1 MCIVFIIWACF
12 IAYAHS
18 INAAAFDIWVVSY
31 QCSLLIRILA
41 VLHIIIFPPSSFTS
55 FQPHIRHP
63 SISFQNIVLSR
74 YNTNHHNTLS
84 SHWQLKD
91 LVCKSS
97 ESNAVYFPH
106 KNAVSRLNFRRRG
119 KHHQQVKK
127 AGSNVHMD
135 TSSRLQPEFAKF
147 GSSPRCLKESNGII
161 VAGGIASRET
171 FNDSST
177 LSYAPSSNSPNSYRW
192 KGFFGL
198 HVGETGYTENGN
210 IGTLINNCIT
220 INKIANS
227 RYMSLACN
235 NDQNLYVM
243 DISNKSDAI
252 SPDYSVNLSVALNH
266 ASLSPDMKTL
276 VTLGDSPRIF
286 IMHPEENMR
295 EVAKRETIV
304 TQSDCGFSTCWNN
317 SGTCFSAC
325 FQEGVNFIY
334 DIRNISRPI
343 HKIYSTRKQ
352 LQSGA
357 FRVCKFS
364 GGTDDLLFISEHQG
378 RVHVVDTRDF
388 MTHHVI
394 LLPKRLYD
402 DSDGYYNQPIVKKY
416 DDVCDVDHRLGYPRT
431 SRMFLIDVDK
441 LQKSNFFN
449 FNRNNCP
456 KRYPVAKMREDA
468 VEWMKTPYS
477 TQPSTKERELHE
489 QIVCDPLQNACNSG
503 TRVVRTPIR
512 GRGYHDGV
520 IQNPQNDPFYY
531 LDSELE
537 LTGLEIVNA
546 GNEYGNGQHSLV
558 IGSDDG
564 LIHWDID
571 SWRRRCFPSYELA

>member
-1 MCIVFIIWACF
+1 M
-12 IAYAHS
+12 
-18 INAAAFDIWVVSY
+18 
-31 QCSLLIRILA
+31 
-41 VLHIIIFPPSSFTS
+41 
-55 FQPHIRHP
+55 
-63 SISFQNIVLSR
+63 
-74 YNTNHHNTLS
+74 
-84 SHWQLKD
+84 
-91 LVCKSS
+91 CKSS
-97 ESNAVYFPH
+97 ESNPVYFPH

-119 KHHQQVKK
+119 KHHQKVKK

-210 IGTLINNCIT
+210 IGTLINNCVT

-243 DISNKSDAI
+243 DISNKNGAI

-317 SGTCFSAC
+317 SVT
-325 FQEGVNFIY
+325 
-334 DIRNISRPI
+334 
-343 HKIYSTRKQ
+343 T
-352 LQSGA
+352 
-357 FRVCKFS
+357 
-364 GGTDDLLFISEHQG
+364 
-378 RVHVVDTRDF
+378 
-388 MTHHVI
+388 
-394 LLPKRLYD
+394 
-402 DSDGYYNQPIVKKY
+402 
-416 DDVCDVDHRLGYPRT
+416 
-431 SRMFLIDVDK
+431 
-441 LQKSNFFN
+441 FF
-449 FNRNNCP
+449 
-456 KRYPVAKMREDA
+456 
-468 VEWMKTPYS
+468 
-477 TQPSTKERELHE
+477 
-489 QIVCDPLQNACNSG
+489 LQN
-503 TRVVRTPIR
+503 
-512 GRGYHDGV
+512 GYSPLG
-520 IQNPQNDPFYY
+520 
-531 LDSELE
+531 
-537 LTGLEIVNA
+537 
-546 GNEYGNGQHSLV
+546 
-558 IGSDDG
+558 
-564 LIHWDID
+564 
-571 SWRRRCFPSYELA
+571 